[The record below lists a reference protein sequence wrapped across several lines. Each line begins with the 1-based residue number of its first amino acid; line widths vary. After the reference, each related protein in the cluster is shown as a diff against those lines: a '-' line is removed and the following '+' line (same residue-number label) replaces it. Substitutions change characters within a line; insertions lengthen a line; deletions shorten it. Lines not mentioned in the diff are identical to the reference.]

1 MNVKYFAPK
10 TVLEM
15 LEGNSHFKKIVEIS
29 SDFKNV
35 EDFIKSHLN
44 INCTTQQLEFLEEYF
59 NSKKK

>member
-1 MNVKYFAPK
+1 MNVKYFSPK

-15 LEGNSHFKKIVEIS
+15 LKGNSHFNKTVEIS
-29 SDFKNV
+29 SNFKSV
-35 EDFIKSHLN
+35 EDFVKNHLN